1 MKTYGNIDINQLKAI
16 IFDFDETMY
25 SSDTI
30 KEEYQEYIKRTVMS
44 LSNHNEAE
52 TMKLMKEY
60 GFLSDGN
67 ERVSFGK
74 NCDKFGISKECWDNY
89 RVNNFFKINFNNAK
103 VVNNDLYKEL
113 SKICKLYIVSN
124 EIKNNIIFKAE
135 KLNIDLSNFTK
146 IYAPTIETMHNYHTK
161 MDNYLNIG
169 EVLSCNSD
177 EMCVIG
183 DRYNVDILP
192 MLEIGGKGLLIS
204 NVDEISTFIKKSI
217 NDYNLKLN

>member
-74 NCDKFGISKECWDNY
+74 NCEKFGISKKCWDNY

-124 EIKNNIIFKAE
+124 EIKDNVIFKAE

-161 MDNYLNIG
+161 KDNYLNIG

>member
-74 NCDKFGISKECWDNY
+74 NCEKFGISKKCWDNY

-103 VVNNDLYKEL
+103 VVNNELYKEL

-124 EIKNNIIFKAE
+124 EIKDNVIFKAE
-135 KLNIDLSNFTK
+135 KLNIDLNNFT
-146 IYAPTIETMHNYHTK
+146 IYAPTIETMYNYHTK
-161 MDNYLNIG
+161 KDNYLNIG
-169 EVLSCNSD
+169 EILSCNSD

-192 MLEIGGKGLLIS
+192 MLEIGGNGLLIS

>member
-74 NCDKFGISKECWDNY
+74 NCEKFGISKKCWDNY

-124 EIKNNIIFKAE
+124 EIKDNVIFKAE
-135 KLNIDLSNFTK
+135 KLNIDLNNFTE
-146 IYAPTIETMHNYHTK
+146 IYAPTIETMYNYHTK
-161 MDNYLNIG
+161 KDNYLNIG

-204 NVDEISTFIKKSI
+204 NVDEISTFIKKSV
-217 NDYNLKLN
+217 NDYNSKLN